1 MVCVEER
8 FQLCDGRYES
18 LLRQKRNVSG
28 LGCLSEQATQDE
40 TEKRKE
46 LLRIKISGERTAK
59 RCSMSLKRVSEA
71 EPMDVALAARSR
83 FQATSEIRFGV
94 SFDVVGNVFT

>member
-1 MVCVEER
+1 MFLVVCVEGR

-28 LGCLSEQATQDE
+28 LGGLSEQATQDE

-46 LLRIKISGERTAK
+46 LLRIKISGERTALIYLPMCCGEAK
-59 RCSMSLKRVSEA
+59 LRNRQPGYIFPPQPVPYVRVWL
-71 EPMDVALAARSR
+71 D
-83 FQATSEIRFGV
+83 
-94 SFDVVGNVFT
+94 